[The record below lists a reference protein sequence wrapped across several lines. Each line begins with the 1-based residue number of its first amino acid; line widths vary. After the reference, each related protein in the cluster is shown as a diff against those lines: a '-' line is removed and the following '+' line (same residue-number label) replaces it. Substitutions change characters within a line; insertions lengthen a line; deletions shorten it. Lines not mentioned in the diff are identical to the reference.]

1 MLLIFIFKYDV
12 YCRFLIKYC
21 GRNSKSSTAN
31 SCYCLLSMRQ
41 MDSKQ
46 SVCADLFTLDISV
59 GGGIIL
65 IFIDR
70 ENEI

>member
-1 MLLIFIFKYDV
+1 
-12 YCRFLIKYC
+12 
-21 GRNSKSSTAN
+21 
-31 SCYCLLSMRQ
+31 

-46 SVCADLFTLDISV
+46 SVCADLFTPDISV

-65 IFIDR
+65 IFIGR

>member
-1 MLLIFIFKYDV
+1 
-12 YCRFLIKYC
+12 
-21 GRNSKSSTAN
+21 
-31 SCYCLLSMRQ
+31 